1 MMGGQLTD
9 WQRPQFAALLESDYD
24 YTRPRR
30 GQARQAVVLS
40 VSEDEVIVDLG
51 GVDGLI
57 HVSELDWRH
66 GTHPRDVLSVG
77 DEVEVY
83 VLSVDRERERIG
95 LSRKRL
101 LPDPWPRVVR
111 RLHVGQM
118 VDGTVTKVAD
128 LEVSWSATK

>member
-1 MMGGQLTD
+1 
-9 WQRPQFAALLESDYD
+9 
-24 YTRPRR
+24 
-30 GQARQAVVLS
+30 VKH
-40 VSEDEVIVDLG
+40 DEVIVDPG
-51 GVDGLI
+51 GVGGLI
-57 HVSELDWRH
+57 HISGLDWRH
-66 GTHPRDVLSVG
+66 VTHPRDVLSVG

-83 VLSVDRERERIG
+83 VLSVGRERERIG

-128 LEVSWSATK
+128 LEVSWSAK

>member
-1 MMGGQLTD
+1 
-9 WQRPQFAALLESDYD
+9 
-24 YTRPRR
+24 
-30 GQARQAVVLS
+30 VKH
-40 VSEDEVIVDLG
+40 DEVIVDLG

-66 GTHPRDVLSVG
+66 VTHPRDVPSVG

-83 VLSVDRERERIG
+83 VLSVGRERERIG
-95 LSRKRL
+95 LSRKWL